1 LNDFKISIAALIF
14 ISEFFNDDS
23 ASRNLQFDFKK
34 RTGYR
39 CIANF
44 AKALSTTVIEEK
56 YGYSFFF

>member
-1 LNDFKISIAALIF
+1 MMIQLPEIYSLI
-14 ISEFFNDDS
+14 
-23 ASRNLQFDFKK
+23 FKK
-34 RTGYR
+34 RAGYR